1 VKTPKPDF
9 VALLGILA
17 EHEVKFII
25 VGGVCGVLHGA
36 PITTFD
42 LDLVHSRDA
51 ENVDSLLAALQ
62 SMNAVYRDHAERRIP
77 PDRTHLA
84 SPGHQ
89 LLMTDLGPLDLSGTV
104 GHDVGYEALLSD
116 TTVMTIGDLRVR
128 VLNLE
133 KMIELKQQIGRD
145 KDKAVIS
152 ILRRTHEEKQKR

>member
-9 VALLGILA
+9 LALLRILI
-17 EHEVKFII
+17 EHEVKFIV

-42 LDLVHSRDA
+42 LDLVHSRDRK
-51 ENVDSLLAALQ
+51 NVDSLLTALQ
-62 SMNAVYRDHAERRIP
+62 NMNAIYREQAERRIAP
-77 PDRTHLA
+77 GLEHLT

-89 LLMTDLGPLDLSGTV
+89 LLMTDLGPLDLLGAV
-104 GHDVGYEALLSD
+104 GHGVGYEALLAD
-116 TTVMTIGDLRVR
+116 TTDMVIDDLRVR

-133 KMIELKQQIGRD
+133 KLIELKEQIGRE

-152 ILRRTHEEKQKR
+152 ILRRTQEEKRKR